1 MLFSL
6 LSVAVVTTS
15 GGLLAE
21 RTPVA
26 GMLLGRN
33 LEIAAAGLE
42 GMSKTELDAERVRVM
57 EAMPS
62 PALGITLTAVG
73 GGVLLTGLVIVG
85 AATTLEVLAVGFV
98 IIAASVPLLIIGPI
112 MLARAIRERRNSE
125 TRLRLI
131 NQQMRELDNGRGS
144 EQPTNTDTPP
154 PPPVRPPDVFLI
166 PTALPQVLVATF

>member
-1 MLFSL
+1 MLFSF
-6 LSVAVVTTS
+6 LSVALMTTS

-42 GMSKTELDAERVRVM
+42 GLSKTELDAERTRVL
-57 EAMPS
+57 ENMPS

-73 GGVLLTGLVIVG
+73 GGVLITGLILVYANAIVG
-85 AATTLEVLAVGFV
+85 LVVMAV
-98 IIAASVPLLIIGPI
+98 SVPLLIIGPI
-112 MLARAIRERRNSE
+112 MLARALRERRTSE

-131 NQQMRELDNGRGS
+131 NQQMRELESGRS
-144 EQPTNTDTPP
+144 VEQPTNGETPP
-154 PPPVRPPDVFLI
+154 PPPTRPPDVFLI
-166 PTALPQVLVATF
+166 PTAVPQVLVATF